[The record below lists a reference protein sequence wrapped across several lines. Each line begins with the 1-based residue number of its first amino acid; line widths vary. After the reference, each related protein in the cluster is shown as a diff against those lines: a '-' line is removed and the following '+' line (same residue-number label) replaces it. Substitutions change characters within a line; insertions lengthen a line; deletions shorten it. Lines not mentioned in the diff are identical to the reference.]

1 MWSARRRASA
11 QSDAPQR
18 LIQGASAS
26 EPAAIEDQLVRPPRG
41 EVGLRWK
48 LWERC
53 PVPRSGSRE
62 GEVSIEAARIWLQA
76 RAAAF
81 GLNLRVLGL
90 DLILALRLAKPYDPR
105 EAAALEHGDCVIL
118 LYFRH

>member
-26 EPAAIEDQLVRPPRG
+26 EPAAIEDQLVRAPRG
-41 EVGLRWK
+41 EVGRGWK
-48 LWERC
+48 LRERC

-62 GEVSIEAARIWLQA
+62 GEVSIEAARLCLHA
-76 RAAAF
+76 RAAAI
-81 GLNLRVLGL
+81 GLNLRGQGL
-90 DLILALRLAKPYDPR
+90 DIDLAGRQS
-105 EAAALEHGDCVIL
+105 
-118 LYFRH
+118 